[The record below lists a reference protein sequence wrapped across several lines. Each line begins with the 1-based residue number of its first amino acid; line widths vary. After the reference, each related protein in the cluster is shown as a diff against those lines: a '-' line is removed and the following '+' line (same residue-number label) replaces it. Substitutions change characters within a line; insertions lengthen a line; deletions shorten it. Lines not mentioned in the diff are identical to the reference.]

1 MQQRLERDSLYGIM
15 TNIKVPECES
25 ASKKALTSYNII
37 STLRA
42 VPPLVR
48 KM

>member
-1 MQQRLERDSLYGIM
+1 MPQRLERDNLYGIM
-15 TNIKVPECES
+15 TNIKVPECEGV
-25 ASKKALTSYNII
+25 SKKELTSYNII

-42 VPPLVR
+42 VRPLVG